1 MKGFV
6 SMDLFNN
13 KVCEE
18 EFEELSYEYLQ
29 DLKSSDMEK
38 ERADKLAKF
47 DQFRMACIMASPSIL
62 STLGI
67 IQENGEITGILMT
80 KKEADMVA
88 RLIHIRVKITL

>member
-1 MKGFV
+1 
-6 SMDLFNN
+6 MDLFDN

-18 EFEELSYEYLQ
+18 KFEELSEELSYEYLQ

-47 DQFRMACIMASPSIL
+47 DQFRMACMMARPSIL

-88 RLIHIRVKITL
+88 RLMCLMFISE